1 VTPVRVRPHL
11 AEILDR
17 THHVVVTF
25 SVLGNLLP
33 EPAAVARLVVE
44 MLQDSGHQMSI
55 LVGTSDNPFD
65 MLAEAYGV
73 SEEVGRRAEQLIH
86 DAEVDAAD
94 WVPVTTGST
103 ELLEACRA
111 TGRSVAV
118 YAPHSE
124 SAVGRYLHRLG
135 LRSLVGPALGRGFA
149 MRNPAVRTLAPVFE
163 AIKVRAQDTAVVCA
177 TFSAMSATQR
187 AGAHAI
193 GVERIREPRKMLHG
207 GEGRNAVVRSLM
219 ALAEAIEE
227 CGAPSEAL

>member
-1 VTPVRVRPHL
+1 MTPVRVRPHL
-11 AEILDR
+11 AEILER
-17 THHVVVTF
+17 TQHVVVTF

-33 EPAAVARLVVE
+33 EPEAVARLVGE
-44 MLQDSGHQMSI
+44 MLEETGRRASVLQG
-55 LVGTSDNPFD
+55 VSDNPFD
-65 MLAEAYGV
+65 MLAEAYEV

-94 WVPVTTGST
+94 WVPVTAKSA

-149 MRNPAVRTLAPVFE
+149 MRNRRSGRWRRCSRCVTGGPDAGAGVRGDRGP
-163 AIKVRAQDTAVVCA
+163 
-177 TFSAMSATQR
+177 R
-187 AGAHAI
+187 AG
-193 GVERIREPRKMLHG
+193 HG
-207 GEGRNAVVRSLM
+207 GGVRDVLGDVGH
-219 ALAEAIEE
+219 AAGG
-227 CGAPSEAL
+227 GACDRGGADS